1 LDKLQHIDQLLKRA
15 AQEPA
20 NAFVFDSDWDAIEK
34 KLGRRKNRITF
45 MWFFLALISLSL
57 GGSLFY
63 TQHTA
68 QTTIVTNSKNINKIT
83 NPDISNH
90 SEINSNQN
98 TPLKSNSSEPLTT
111 TTENNNAVSPT
122 YPIAGRNNP
131 ETTLQETANP
141 LTESPRVNVTDN
153 YVSELPIVLIPK
165 TSHKLFDFER
175 SGDLAQTY
183 NGVAWELH
191 KPIQLT
197 ALASTAKNNPTT
209 GENNLGKKV
218 PSNVAH
224 WEVGPVFTPSLS
236 GKFTSANKQN
246 PNLLNPLYK
255 SLVAKSEKIAF
266 ATSYGINVQFHPVS
280 SFYISSGLFVT
291 QRTEQVDYDY
301 IITNFAQSDGNTG
314 IITHYDNLVPA
325 DQHRIK
331 YAGSNSYHFIEIPL
345 NIGFK
350 QPISPIFEWRS
361 QIGLSY
367 LALMQRNG
375 KKGDAISLELI
386 DLANVQLTQQNIAT
400 NVKTGLY
407 YNRSRF
413 AIGVE
418 PVFGLNL
425 NSLSDGNS
433 ALIKTKPY
441 SYGLNISTNFK
452 LLKK

>member
-68 QTTIVTNSKNINKIT
+68 QTTIVTNAKNINTVT
-83 NPDISNH
+83 NPDIGNH

-98 TPLKSNSSEPLTT
+98 TPLKSNSSEPLTA

-122 YPIAGRNNP
+122 YPIASHNNP

-153 YVSELPIVLIPK
+153 YISELPIVLIPK

-175 SGDLAQTY
+175 SGNLAQTY

-197 ALASTAKNNPTT
+197 PLASTAKNNPTT
-209 GENNLGKKV
+209 GENNLGKKA

-224 WEVGPVFTPSLS
+224 WEVGPAFTPSLS

-246 PNLLNPLYK
+246 PNLLNPLYE

-266 ATSYGINVQFHPVS
+266 ATSYGINVQFHPAS
-280 SFYISSGLFVT
+280 RFYISSGLFVT

-301 IITNFAQSDGNTG
+301 NITNYPDSNGNRVVIG
-314 IITHYDNLVPA
+314 YSNLAPP